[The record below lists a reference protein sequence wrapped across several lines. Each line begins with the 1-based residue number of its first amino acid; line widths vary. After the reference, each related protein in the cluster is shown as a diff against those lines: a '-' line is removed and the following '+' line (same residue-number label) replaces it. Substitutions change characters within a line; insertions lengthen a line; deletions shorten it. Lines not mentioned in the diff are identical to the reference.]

1 MKIAYSEKIIPTEIG
16 VSIGGYGP
24 YDITVEKLD
33 ELYMTMLVMDDGNK
47 KIILISYDLLGIDAN
62 WLNDI
67 RSGVAAVFGGSP
79 ADCMISC
86 SHTHT
91 GPQTREYC
99 GLPDVLNVE
108 YLNTVKKLSIDT
120 AKEIAAKEFIE
131 TEIYFYSQN
140 CDKNRNR
147 RYIGPE
153 NRCSFLPFRR
163 DMEPMSNGVCDKEMG
178 GLCFINKATQ
188 QPEYIIGNFAAHP
201 LAGHC
206 PGIGGHRI
214 SADYPGIFRNYI
226 KSETGAG
233 CMFISGAAGDVVPH
247 GHETGVEAIRQVGT
261 AIACAAIEGILI
273 ATRDAESF
281 KLKNETLQSTSEF
294 VTCRTRPHKN
304 KQIPSFY
311 PAKDKIELELQV
323 VSIGDVCFIG
333 VPGELVVELGLEMKW
348 HSPFRKTFIA
358 YCSTGYVSY
367 LCHGNALVSGGY
379 EGGAQLLDSHGGL
392 KLVNTAVEGAYKVYE
407 KTFPDQSGWPENH
420 HPPLVAL
427 KNI

>member
-16 VSIGGYGP
+16 VTIAGYAP
-24 YDITVEKLD
+24 YDTTVEKLD

-91 GPQTREYC
+91 GPQTREYV
-99 GLPDVLNVE
+99 GIPEILNLE
-108 YLNTVKKLSIDT
+108 CLKTVKQLSIDT
-120 AKEIAAKEFIE
+120 AKEIAAREFIE

-153 NRCSFLPFRR
+153 NRCSFLPYRR

-226 KSETGAG
+226 KSEKTYA
-233 CMFISGAAGDVVPH
+233 SPVKRAYN
-247 GHETGVEAIRQVGT
+247 R
-261 AIACAAIEGILI
+261 
-273 ATRDAESF
+273 
-281 KLKNETLQSTSEF
+281 
-294 VTCRTRPHKN
+294 
-304 KQIPSFY
+304 Y
-311 PAKDKIELELQV
+311 DK
-323 VSIGDVCFIG
+323 S
-333 VPGELVVELGLEMKW
+333 
-348 HSPFRKTFIA
+348 
-358 YCSTGYVSY
+358 
-367 LCHGNALVSGGY
+367 
-379 EGGAQLLDSHGGL
+379 
-392 KLVNTAVEGAYKVYE
+392 
-407 KTFPDQSGWPENH
+407 
-420 HPPLVAL
+420 
-427 KNI
+427 